1 MWSVDDVAV
10 LFSFLAAY
18 VNRTSTPVS
27 TKDSPQ
33 ESFDR
38 TPQAQTE
45 NPHSDQILTIPSQL
59 NTHRAANDSNHT
71 RNSIPGDQE
80 NETSRSTI
88 SQLLRAPKPSSS
100 EHDRHE
106 TYHPTGSYVL
116 KSATS
121 NQSNVDDVRS
131 TLTTSSELE
140 FRQDLAS
147 LDADIAR
154 LQMQFRV
161 AIHNVPH
168 VH

>member
-1 MWSVDDVAV
+1 MWRVNDVNV

-27 TKDSPQ
+27 AKDSPQ

-38 TPQAQTE
+38 TPQTQTE
-45 NPHSDQILTIPSQL
+45 NPHSDQIPTFPSQL
-59 NTHRAANDSNHT
+59 NTHQAANDSNHT
-71 RNSIPGDQE
+71 CNSLPGDQE
-80 NETSRSTI
+80 TESSGSTI
-88 SQLLRAPKPSSS
+88 SQLLRAPKLSSS
-100 EHDRHE
+100 EHDRHG

-161 AIHNVPH
+161 AIHNAPH